1 MTTPPSGHVLIA
13 PDKFKGSLSAFQ
25 VAERTAAGLVRAGF
39 YRGDGPLPVA
49 DGGERKARP
58 PPSQ

>member
-39 YRGDGPLPVA
+39 TGATVRS
-49 DGGERKARP
+49 R
-58 PPSQ
+58 